1 MRKALYA
8 IGFLVLLAAAF
19 LAGRHGNRARS
30 SEAASASSHILYYV
44 DPMHPAYKSDK
55 PGIAPDC
62 GMQLVAVYADST
74 GTSSG
79 AASGRP
85 AGTVKIDP
93 DQQQLIGMRTAEVQK
108 SAGNTSVRAL
118 GKVAVDDARIYRLNG
133 GADGWLRQTFDSS
146 VGSYVKK
153 DQKLATF
160 YSPEFVAL
168 EQGYLVATERMSATN
183 KQQAA
188 PGTQSTAARLRNLGM
203 SDKQIAEIG
212 ETRLMPDNIEIVSP
226 VDGFIVARDA
236 AAGQRFNKGTEL
248 YRIADLSRVWII
260 ADVVESEAPYFSPG
274 MVATLSIPN
283 QHRNLRARVST
294 ALPQFDPVTR
304 TMKVRMEAEN
314 PGFALRPEMFVDIEM
329 PVKVPAGLS
338 IPVDALLDGGTDQ
351 RVFVDAGNGY
361 FEPRAVRTGWRFNN
375 RVEIL
380 SGLSEGERVVI
391 AGTFLVDSE
400 SRLKNVASD
409 PSRTPATLKSGGQ
422 P

>member
-1 MRKALYA
+1 MKKTLYA
-8 IGFLVLLAAAF
+8 VGFFVLLTAAF
-19 LAGRHGNRARS
+19 LTGRHVSRVS
-30 SEAASASSHILYYV
+30 SKEAASASSHVLYYV

-62 GMQLVAVYADST
+62 GMQLVAVYADT
-74 GTSSG
+74 TSSG
-79 AASGRP
+79 VASARP
-85 AGTVKIDP
+85 AGTVRIDA
-93 DQQQLIGMRTAEVQK
+93 DQQQLIGLRTAEVQK
-108 SAGNTSVRAL
+108 SASNTSVRAL

-133 GADGWLRQTFDSS
+133 SADGWLRQTFDGS
-146 VGSYVKK
+146 VGSHVKK
-153 DQKLATF
+153 DEKLATF

-203 SDKQIAEIG
+203 SDKQIAEIA

-226 VDGFIVARDA
+226 VDGFIIARDA

-260 ADVVESEAPYFSPG
+260 AEVVESEALYFRPG
-274 MVATLSIPN
+274 MVASLSIPGQN
-283 QHRNLRARVST
+283 RKLQARVSG
-294 ALPQFDPVTR
+294 ALAQFDPLTR

-314 PGFALRPEMFVDIEM
+314 PGLVLRPEMFVDIAM
-329 PVKVPAGLS
+329 PVKLPSGLS

-361 FEPRAVRTGWRFNN
+361 FEPRAVRTGWRFND

-380 SGLSEGERVVI
+380 NGLNEDERVVV

-409 PSRTPATLKSGGQ
+409 SSRPPAILDSGGQ